1 MGREL
6 QPGLPPEGEGGW
18 HATTARADN
27 NSAGEDDVVRGRPAA
42 WLRAGGGAQANGL
55 SQPDGPPPVAECVA
69 IALIPQVRADLQR
82 LQDRTN
88 LSQTD
93 ITNRAIT
100 LYEFIDAQL
109 RAGRELLIR
118 DESTGEIQR
127 VHIT

>member
-6 QPGLPPEGEGGW
+6 QPGLPSEGEGGW
-18 HATTARADN
+18 RETTARADGN
-27 NSAGEDDVVRGRPAA
+27 KAGEDDVVRTRPAA
-42 WLRAGGGAQANGL
+42 WQRTGGGSSTCGL
-55 SQPDGPPPVAECVA
+55 PQVADCIA
-69 IALIPQVRADLQR
+69 IVLIPQVKADLQR
-82 LQDRTN
+82 LQARTN

-109 RAGRELLIR
+109 SAGRELLIR

-127 VHIT
+127 VHIA

>member
-18 HATTARADN
+18 RATTARADN
-27 NSAGEDDVVRGRPAA
+27 NSAGEDDVVRPGPVA
-42 WLRAGGGAQANGL
+42 WLRAGGCAPASDLPQ
-55 SQPDGPPPVAECVA
+55 VADCIVV
-69 IALIPQVRADLQR
+69 ALIPKVRADLQR
-82 LQDRTN
+82 LQARTN

-100 LYEFIDAQL
+100 FYEFIDAQL
-109 RAGRELLIR
+109 NAGRELLIR

-127 VHIT
+127 VHIV